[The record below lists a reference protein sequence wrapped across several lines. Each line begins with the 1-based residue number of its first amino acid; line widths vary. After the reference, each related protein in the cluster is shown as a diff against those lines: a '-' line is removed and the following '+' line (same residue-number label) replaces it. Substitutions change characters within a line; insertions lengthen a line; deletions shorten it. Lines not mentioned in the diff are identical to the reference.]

1 LLTPR
6 ATLLLRA
13 AIDPGRAGERRL
25 QGLSLC
31 VSGTALPNE
40 DSDEAAAASASYG
53 GVMWCRLRRE
63 RRGVTAGEGGRGE
76 RRMVGVRVPPPRCR
90 RAREPTSVFLT
101 EQREGVVGEADGGEG
116 RDCVGSEEWRRT
128 DGGE

>member
-1 LLTPR
+1 VVP
-6 ATLLLRA
+6 AEE
-13 AIDPGRAGERRL
+13 GEK
-25 QGLSLC
+25 G
-31 VSGTALPNE
+31 
-40 DSDEAAAASASYG
+40 SYG
-53 GVMWCRLRRE
+53 
-63 RRGVTAGEGGRGE
+63 RRGRSGGEEDGRGQ
-76 RRMVGVRVPPPRCR
+76 GTPPRCR